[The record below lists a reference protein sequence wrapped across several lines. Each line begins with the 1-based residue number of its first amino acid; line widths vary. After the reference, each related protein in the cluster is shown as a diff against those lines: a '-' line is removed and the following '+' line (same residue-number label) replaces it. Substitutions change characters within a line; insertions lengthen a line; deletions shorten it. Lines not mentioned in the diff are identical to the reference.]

1 MVGGY
6 GREQETV
13 GQAGTDIRGARGP
26 HLGPWTGKAP
36 CGPIRTKK
44 REACAPVKLSAYR
57 RHQRVLLSHS
67 PPIAPRPPVKFA
79 LIFLAPPLRA
89 AAFAR
94 TASTTTSNICGGVHA
109 RSRRS
114 RAHGP
119 YAIHCP
125 PDMKRCQAAHEHQ
138 RSKPRQHTTTTPDKQ
153 KLKRNA
159 SPPTAAY
166 VYQLR
171 YPRRSQERPSKLDS
185 RCVPAVGG
193 NRAGGARRRH

>member
-1 MVGGY
+1 MRAHQDEKKRGLCA
-6 GREQETV
+6 RETLCV
-13 GQAGTDIRGARGP
+13 SAPPARP
-26 HLGPWTGKAP
+26 LIALASDRASPSSQ
-36 CGPIRTKK
+36 IRT
-44 REACAPVKLSAYR
+44 
-57 RHQRVLLSHS
+57 H
-67 PPIAPRPPVKFA
+67 IPRPP
-79 LIFLAPPLRA
+79 PRA
-89 AAFAR
+89 TAFAR
-94 TASTTTSNICGGVHA
+94 TASTATSNICGGIHA